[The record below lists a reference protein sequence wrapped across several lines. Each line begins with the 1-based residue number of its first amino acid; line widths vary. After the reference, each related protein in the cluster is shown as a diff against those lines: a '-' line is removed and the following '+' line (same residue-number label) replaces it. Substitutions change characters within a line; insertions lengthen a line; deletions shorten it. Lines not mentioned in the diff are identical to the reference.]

1 MEKGGFITKQ
11 KRNVPIKLNGT
22 EARVNELTAL
32 FRDLLEIV
40 KRNVNAEGEDST
52 EKQRLVVNASKE
64 LRAILTDI
72 AAETGGRGAD
82 FEFGTPARL
91 DLSPLS
97 ALELAGLI
105 GLEIGEE
112 VSQPAKPDTKESEG
126 T

>member
-1 MEKGGFITKQ
+1 M
-11 KRNVPIKLNGT
+11 
-22 EARVNELTAL
+22 NELTAL

-72 AAETGGRGAD
+72 AAETGGRGD
-82 FEFGTPARL
+82 HFEFGTPARL

-105 GLEIGEE
+105 GLEMGEE
-112 VSQPAKPDTKESEG
+112 ITQPAKPDTKESES
-126 T
+126 TFP